1 MTGYTKDIELKMK
14 WLFTTLS
21 EKNRCR
27 YAAIEAVQLSPDGIG
42 YISSLFDID
51 PKTVRH
57 ELTAVELPED
67 PAQSRVRNKMLDAN
81 S

>member
-1 MTGYTKDIELKMK
+1 MK
-14 WLFTTLS
+14 WLFTTLL
-21 EKNRCR
+21 EKDRRR
-27 YAAIEAVQLSPDGIG
+27 YAAIEAAKLSPGGIG

-67 PAQSRVRNKMLDAN
+67 PAQSRFRNKMLDAN